1 MMSHF
6 RMKKLK
12 KITESRNFQNISVI
26 LYPNFTYTYIYSFF
40 SDETYY
46 AIEGQ
51 GLLQQTYDKIVIN
64 CFGDSPAM
72 SEEQKNPVNNF
83 LFLLIQVLNLAVFT
97 LQSQK
102 SVFKSHGHIIRMYI
116 ICTTYSNIKFTKFLW
131 FCRWRIINIYLFLTL
146 ISCILSS
153 MACCVHF

>member
-26 LYPNFTYTYIYSFF
+26 LYPNFTYTYIYFF
-40 SDETYY
+40 SDQTYY

-83 LFLLIQVLNLAVFT
+83 LFLLMQVLNLAVFT

-102 SVFKSHGHIIRMYI
+102 SVLKSHGHQNVH
-116 ICTTYSNIKFTKFLW
+116 CTTYSNIKFTKFLW